1 MGGVGEPDGSSV
13 EKYGSDDGFVC
24 DDYGFL
30 LLAPVGATK
39 SFENVEAGGDAG
51 DEIVNVWAEGEVG
64 VESDPHITDPP
75 IIDVCP
81 SGYGVCLIT
90 PCLGLRTGHGRKA
103 FASVPLQRKKTAWG
117 ADFLCHGLLNLK
129 LLVFQPK

>member
-13 EKYGSDDGFVC
+13 EKYGSDNGFVC

-30 LLAPVGATK
+30 LLAPVGASK

-64 VESDPHITDPP
+64 VEGDPQDAGVSFEGDPQDAGESFEMRGCLSRCGFRSASEVCNLHESLF
-75 IIDVCP
+75 IDIFFN
-81 SGYGVCLIT
+81 YL
-90 PCLGLRTGHGRKA
+90 
-103 FASVPLQRKKTAWG
+103 
-117 ADFLCHGLLNLK
+117 
-129 LLVFQPK
+129 

>member
-13 EKYGSDDGFVC
+13 EKYGSDNGFVC

-30 LLAPVGATK
+30 LLAPVGASK

-64 VESDPHITDPP
+64 VEGDPQDAGVSFEVRGCLSRCGFRSASEVCNLHESLF
-75 IIDVCP
+75 IDIFFN
-81 SGYGVCLIT
+81 YL
-90 PCLGLRTGHGRKA
+90 
-103 FASVPLQRKKTAWG
+103 
-117 ADFLCHGLLNLK
+117 
-129 LLVFQPK
+129 